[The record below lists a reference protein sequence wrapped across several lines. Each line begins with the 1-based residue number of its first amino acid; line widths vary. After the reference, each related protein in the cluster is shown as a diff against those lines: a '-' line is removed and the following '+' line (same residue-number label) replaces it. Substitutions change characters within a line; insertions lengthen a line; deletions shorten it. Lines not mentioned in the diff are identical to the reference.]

1 MVERTKLDMH
11 LICHLEGTN
20 ICFNSLT
27 QNKYEINGLCY
38 CRWWSSRN
46 SCISFLPMYEGPLI
60 NLDEPIV
67 FGGFPGSSVS
77 KESACSSGDLG
88 LIPVLGRSHGGR
100 NGKPLQYPCL
110 ENPMDRGAWRAT
122 VHGVTRVGPDLVTS
136 PPPPKRNHST
146 CGPDFAV
153 SSYPGAG
160 PVT

>member
-110 ENPMDRGAWRAT
+110 ENLMDGGAWWAA
-122 VHGVTRVGPDLVTS
+122 VHGVVKSWAQLSNFYFILFG
-136 PPPPKRNHST
+136 T
-146 CGPDFAV
+146 CKIHTFLML
-153 SSYPGAG
+153 
-160 PVT
+160 